1 MWSAARRLKLDRP
14 NRSLYGVGVKTA
26 VLSVRL
32 PRRSRKELERVA
44 RRWGRTPSDVAG
56 SFVDESLRACN
67 FANLE
72 FRSTPAGRVP
82 YLAGSRL
89 AIHQVV
95 SLLREFRGNIAKTA
109 KHLRVPPALVRT
121 AQLYAKA
128 YPAEIDDL
136 LRDNRRG
143 FEALGRLLPGLERS

>member
-1 MWSAARRLKLDRP
+1 M
-14 NRSLYGVGVKTA
+14 KTA

-32 PRRSRKELERVA
+32 PRRSRQELERLA

-56 SFVDESLRACN
+56 SFVEESLRSCA

-82 YLAGSRL
+82 YLAGTRL

-95 SLLREFRGNIAKTA
+95 SLLQEFRGNVEKSA
-109 KHLRVPPALVRT
+109 KHLHIPPALVRT
-121 AQLYAKA
+121 AQLYAQA
-128 YPAEIDDL
+128 
-136 LRDNRRG
+136 
-143 FEALGRLLPGLERS
+143 